1 MGVEVEELRQ
11 VRFLAPLKGRA
22 LKRLAGGMTERAAPE
37 GEELVKEGESG
48 VAFFVVLDGE
58 LAVIAGG
65 KEVRRLGPGDHFGE
79 IALIA
84 PEASRTATVRA
95 VTGVRLG
102 CLSTWNF
109 KGFLSEHPETHWPL
123 LVTLARQVAEANR

>member
-1 MGVEVEELRQ
+1 
-11 VRFLAPLKGRA
+11 
-22 LKRLAGGMTERAAPE
+22 MTERSAPE
-37 GEELVKEGESG
+37 GEELVREGESG

-58 LAVIAGG
+58 LSVLVEG
-65 KEVRRLGPGDHFGE
+65 KEVRRLAPGDHFGE
-79 IALIA
+79 IALIV

-95 VTGVRLG
+95 LTGVRVG

-123 LVTLARQVAEANR
+123 LVTLAGQIVEARR

>member
-1 MGVEVEELRQ
+1 MGVEVDELRQ
-11 VRFLAPLKGRA
+11 VRFLEPLKERA
-22 LKRLAGGMTERAAPE
+22 LKRLAAGMTERTAPE
-37 GEELVKEGESG
+37 GEELVKQGESG

-58 LAVIAGG
+58 LSVIVGG

-79 IALIA
+79 IALIV
-84 PEASRTATVRA
+84 PDASRSATVRA
-95 VTGVRLG
+95 VTRVRVG

-123 LVTLARQVAEANR
+123 LVTLAGQVSAANS